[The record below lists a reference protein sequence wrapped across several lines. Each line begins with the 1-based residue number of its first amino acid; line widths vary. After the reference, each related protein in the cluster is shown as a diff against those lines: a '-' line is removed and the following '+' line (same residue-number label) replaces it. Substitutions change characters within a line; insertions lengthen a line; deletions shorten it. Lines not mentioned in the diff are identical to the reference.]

1 VFARLPSRRRRSGVG
16 RTARVAHRGA
26 EIEGTPIEWRTG
38 SARPMN
44 AAKARLYL
52 VRVFK
57 VRPQAIAHSEVLSM
71 SVRQAIAVSLA
82 MSAFALALPTFAAEE
97 DAQGFVQ
104 QQHRRIGGLL
114 HQPVSSA
121 RDAQVRQALG
131 AFVGYDD
138 LTHRAFGQPCPAA
151 EPSCE
156 DLWAGYSESQRS
168 EVRDLLEQLVR
179 KTYERN
185 LVKTLDYDVDYR
197 GSRDALGDTRV
208 MTEAKNRL
216 KPREP
221 AVRIDYVV
229 KRTPEGFKV
238 VDIITE
244 GSSLTK
250 NYYDQFR
257 KKMHNPDEGYAN
269 IVQKLRDKIAKTD

>member
-1 VFARLPSRRRRSGVG
+1 MSLR
-16 RTARVAHRGA
+16 H
-26 EIEGTPIEWRTG
+26 
-38 SARPMN
+38 
-44 AAKARLYL
+44 
-52 VRVFK
+52 
-57 VRPQAIAHSEVLSM
+57 AIAL
-71 SVRQAIAVSLA
+71 SLA
-82 MSAFALALPTFAAEE
+82 TSAIVLALPGVAAED

-104 QQHRRIGGLL
+104 QQHRRIEQLL
-114 HQPVSSA
+114 HQPPSSA
-121 RDAQVRQALG
+121 RDVQVRQALG
-131 AFVGYDD
+131 LFVGYDE

-156 DLWAGYSESQRS
+156 DLWAGYSDAQRT
-168 EVRDLLEQLVR
+168 EVRTLLEQLVR

-185 LVKTLDYDVDYR
+185 LAKTLDYEVDYR

-221 AVRIDYVV
+221 AVRVDYVV
-229 KRTPEGFKV
+229 KRMADGFKV
-238 VDIITE
+238 VDIVTE

-269 IVQKLRDKIAKTD
+269 IVQKLRDKIAKAD

>member
-1 VFARLPSRRRRSGVG
+1 MARGGRSSYARSGKRLCGSVLP
-16 RTARVAHRGA
+16 
-26 EIEGTPIEWRTG
+26 EI
-38 SARPMN
+38 SARRVCHFPEVHVPMS
-44 AAKARLYL
+44 
-52 VRVFK
+52 
-57 VRPQAIAHSEVLSM
+57 I
-71 SVRQAIAVSLA
+71 RQAIAVWVATAA
-82 MSAFALALPTFAAEE
+82 MGFAFAGLAAEE

-104 QQHRRIGGLL
+104 QQHHHIEQLL
-114 HQPVSSA
+114 HQPPSSG

-131 AFVGYDD
+131 LFVGYDE
-138 LTHRAFGQPCPAA
+138 LTRRAFGQPCPAA

-156 DLWAGYSESQRS
+156 DLWAGYSDSQRT
-168 EVRDLLEQLVR
+168 EVRALLEQLVR

-185 LVKTLDYDVDYR
+185 LAKTLDYEVDYR
-197 GSRDALGDTRV
+197 GSRDASGDTRV

-221 AVRIDYVV
+221 AVRVDYVV
-229 KRTPEGFKV
+229 KHMPEGFKV
-238 VDIITE
+238 VDIVTE

-269 IVQKLRDKIAKTD
+269 IVQKLRDRIAKTD